1 MDSTEASH
9 IAISVVTL
17 SVAFAFVMTR
27 DVASFPFFVVLSF
40 FTVGIGFILHELAHK
55 FVAQRFG
62 CTAGYR
68 LWKEGL
74 AMALIFSIVF
84 RFVFAAP
91 GAVWIYKQ
99 YLSTRENGIISVAGP
114 VMNLVLAAIFSLI
127 EIQTGNTLIQGVA
140 FWGFRINLI
149 LALFNMI
156 PFGPLDGRKV
166 FVWNPAVWAIVFAIP
181 AFLLYFP
188 K

>member
-27 DVASFPFFVVLSF
+27 DVASFPFFVMLSF

-91 GAVWIYKQ
+91 GAVWIYKE
-99 YLSTRENGIISVAGP
+99 YLTTRENGIISVAGP
-114 VMNLVLAAIFSLI
+114 VMNLVLAVIFFLLAVQTTNSLVHMV
-127 EIQTGNTLIQGVA
+127 TVY
-140 FWGFRINLI
+140 GFRINLF
-149 LALFNMI
+149 LAFFNMI

-166 FVWNPAVWAIVFAIP
+166 FVWNPVVWAIVFAIP
-181 AFLLYFP
+181 GFLLFF
-188 K
+188 